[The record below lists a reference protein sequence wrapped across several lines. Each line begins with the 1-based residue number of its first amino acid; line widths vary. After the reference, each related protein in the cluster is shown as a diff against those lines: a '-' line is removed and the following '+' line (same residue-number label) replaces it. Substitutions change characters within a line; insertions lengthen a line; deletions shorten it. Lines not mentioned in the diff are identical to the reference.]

1 MGKFAAKK
9 SSEGKYYFRFEE
21 DEDGLWSATIVST
34 VHGPLLH
41 FDTKYS
47 SLSDIRRNSVIQFK
61 EFFIWIS
68 SHYNGEK
75 VFRNGKLVK
84 DTTVSACK

>member
-9 SSEGKYYFRFEE
+9 SSESKYYFHFEE
-21 DEDGLWSATIVST
+21 DEDGLWSATIVSA

-47 SLSDIRRNSVIQFK
+47 SLDDLRRNSVIQFR

-68 SHYNGEK
+68 SHYNAEK

-84 DTTVSACK
+84 DTTVKAYK